1 MRTQTRVILDG
12 ALAAGLIGYGTVVA
26 VMALVN
32 VLLGRSPFYTA
43 ALFGAA
49 LFYHLREPA
58 ELVVAPGPVLSY
70 NMVHLLG
77 FLALGTLA
85 SWLVTLSE
93 RYPTVQYLILVILI
107 FVAFHVY
114 AALLLFAQPL
124 LGSSAWWEIGVGSVA
139 AAAAMGAYLW
149 RGHPFLRRELRE
161 LPMGDVPPEVNRA

>member
-1 MRTQTRVILDG
+1 MRPQTRVILDG
-12 ALAAGLIGYGTVVA
+12 GLVAGLIGYSTVVG
-26 VMALVN
+26 VMAVVN
-32 VLLGRSPFYTA
+32 VLAGRSPFYTA

-58 ELVVAPGPVLSY
+58 ELIVAPGPVLSY
-70 NMVHLLG
+70 NMVHLLA
-77 FLALGTLA
+77 FLALGTTA

-93 RYPTVQYLILVILI
+93 RYPTAQYLILVILI

-139 AAAAMGAYLW
+139 AAGTMGTYLW
-149 RGHPFLRRELRE
+149 RAHPFLRRELRD
-161 LPMGDVPPEVNRA
+161 LPMGDLPPDA